1 MSADSQRIKTL
12 EDELM
17 LVIGERDGLASKL
30 LDVQQEAVAV
40 RRHWRACEEGWNR
53 VILQAETFQR
63 ERDDALIAHS
73 EVRGQLG
80 VEVAKRV
87 EAIDRWDTS
96 FREMEGLAK
105 QVLAERNEAR
115 EERDDAQQTIDAM
128 RAEGCPARGLVENI
142 FNGLTSHG
150 QPTSPLLAEMAEAAA
165 KLLVDVPVCEH
176 KDELKRLKE
185 VVYNYFDFTPSCDEN
200 NKCFACGEQWYPNEC
215 TSTCLATMLF
225 TAIKEGKDT
234 SIVWLELSD
243 ELDDA
248 RAILDKVRALCDD
261 YSKPMGRR
269 HVLALLPPRAV
280 IQAEAEEAAKR
291 KEVPPDG
298 E

>member
-1 MSADSQRIKTL
+1 MSAECQRCGWDLPYDGDCVVCDENGTFCSQLSEARKLLERAATIPWKSWVEDVRAYLDEPANAEAQNALTL
-12 EDELM
+12 E
-17 LVIGERDGLASKL
+17 
-30 LDVQQEAVAV
+30 EAKT
-40 RRHWRACEEGWNR
+40 HWKRCEEGWNR

-96 FREMEGLAK
+96 SREMEGLAK

-150 QPTSPLLAEMAEAAA
+150 QPTSPLLAKMAEAAA

-176 KDELKRLKE
+176 KDELKRLRE
-185 VVYNYFDFTPSCDEN
+185 LVYNY
-200 NKCFACGEQWYPNEC
+200 
-215 TSTCLATMLF
+215 
-225 TAIKEGKDT
+225 
-234 SIVWLELSD
+234 LELPD
-243 ELDDA
+243 EE
-248 RAILDKVRALCDD
+248 V
-261 YSKPMGRR
+261 
-269 HVLALLPPRAV
+269 
-280 IQAEAEEAAKR
+280 QA
-291 KEVPPDG
+291 DG